1 MEDIDYFFNTLEKSD
16 ISLLGYSFKNERVK
30 DEIISKIPHV
40 EIQEIDSSFSFKNY
54 LRDEKLK
61 YLFEGSDKS
70 DIKVPKWFVL
80 DINNITSKFLIDRV
94 KLIKE
99 VLNNI
104 RRYMYSDTYGI
115 EEPFYKLL
123 ILCPLYTNIS
133 SSGDFDYK
141 YTIHSFIGGNTPIYI
156 SDFVC
161 TINDN
166 NSLCVLKKRHR
177 GIVVINPF
185 DDNDKKISLGGL
197 KDYTYICNYENCQ

>member
-1 MEDIDYFFNTLEKSD
+1 MEDISYFFNNLEKSD
-16 ISLLGYSFKNERVK
+16 ISLLGYTFKNERVK

-40 EIQEIDSSFSFKNY
+40 VIQEIDSSFSFKNY

-61 YLFEGSDKS
+61 YLFEGSDMS

-80 DINNITSKFLIDRV
+80 DINNITSKLLINKV

-123 ILCPLYTNIS
+123 ITCPLQRTS
-133 SSGDFDYK
+133 SDFD
-141 YTIHSFIGGNTPIYI
+141 INSFSGGSTPIYI

-161 TINDN
+161 AINDN
-166 NSLCVLKKRHR
+166 NSLRVLKNRH
-177 GIVVINPF
+177 
-185 DDNDKKISLGGL
+185 DDNEKKISLGGL
-197 KDYTYICNYENCQ
+197 KDYTYIYNYENCQ

>member
-1 MEDIDYFFNTLEKSD
+1 MEDISYFFNILEKSD
-16 ISLLGYSFKNERVK
+16 ISLLGYTFKNERVK

-40 EIQEIDSSFSFKNY
+40 EIKEIDSSFSFKNY

-61 YLFEGSDKS
+61 YLFEGSDMS

-80 DINNITSKFLIDRV
+80 DINNITSKLLINKV

-115 EEPFYKLL
+115 EDPFYKL
-123 ILCPLYTNIS
+123 IITCPLQKTS
-133 SSGDFDYK
+133 SDFD
-141 YTIHSFIGGNTPIYI
+141 IHSFSGGNTPIYI

-161 TINDN
+161 AINDDKGLFVMKN
-166 NSLCVLKKRHR
+166 RH
-177 GIVVINPF
+177 

-197 KDYTYICNYENCQ
+197 KDYTYIYNYENCQ

>member
-1 MEDIDYFFNTLEKSD
+1 MEDISYFFNNLEKSD
-16 ISLLGYSFKNERVK
+16 ISLLGYTFKNERIK

-40 EIQEIDSSFSFKNY
+40 EIKKIDSSFSFKNY

-61 YLFEGSDKS
+61 YLFEGSDMS

-80 DINNITSKFLIDRV
+80 DINNITSKLLINKV

-123 ILCPLYTNIS
+123 ITCPLQKTTS
-133 SSGDFDYK
+133 DFD
-141 YTIHSFIGGNTPIYI
+141 IHSFSGGNTPIWI

-161 TINDN
+161 AINDN
-166 NSLCVLKKRHR
+166 NNLNVLKNRH
-177 GIVVINPF
+177 
-185 DDNDKKISLGGL
+185 DDNEKKISLGGL
-197 KDYTYICNYENCQ
+197 KDYTYIYNYENCQ

>member
-1 MEDIDYFFNTLEKSD
+1 MEDISYFFNILEKSD
-16 ISLLGYSFKNERVK
+16 ISLLGYTFKNERVK

-40 EIQEIDSSFSFKNY
+40 EIKEIDSSFSFKNY

-61 YLFEGSDKS
+61 YLFEGSDMS

-80 DINNITSKFLIDRV
+80 DINNITSKLLINKV

-115 EEPFYKLL
+115 EDPFYKL
-123 ILCPLYTNIS
+123 IITCPLQKTS
-133 SSGDFDYK
+133 SDFD
-141 YTIHSFIGGNTPIYI
+141 IHSFSGGNTPIYI

-161 TINDN
+161 AINDDKGLFVMKN
-166 NSLCVLKKRHR
+166 RH
-177 GIVVINPF
+177 

>member
-1 MEDIDYFFNTLEKSD
+1 MEDISYFFNNLEKSD
-16 ISLLGYSFKNERVK
+16 ISLLGYTFKNERIK

-40 EIQEIDSSFSFKNY
+40 EIKKIDSSFSFKNY

-61 YLFEGSDKS
+61 YLFEGSDMS

-80 DINNITSKFLIDRV
+80 DINNITSKLLINKV

-123 ILCPLYTNIS
+123 ITCPLQKTTS
-133 SSGDFDYK
+133 DFD
-141 YTIHSFIGGNTPIYI
+141 IHSFSGGNTPIWI

-161 TINDN
+161 AINDN
-166 NSLCVLKKRHR
+166 NNLNVLKNRH
-177 GIVVINPF
+177 

-197 KDYTYICNYENCQ
+197 KDYTYIYNYENCQ

>member
-1 MEDIDYFFNTLEKSD
+1 MEDISYFFNNLEKSD
-16 ISLLGYSFKNERVK
+16 ISLLGYTFKNERVK
-30 DEIISKIPHV
+30 DEIISKILHV

-61 YLFEGSDKS
+61 YLFEGSDMS

-80 DINNITSKFLIDRV
+80 DINNITSKLLINKV

-123 ILCPLYTNIS
+123 ITCPLQKTIS
-133 SSGDFDYK
+133 DFD
-141 YTIHSFIGGNTPIYI
+141 IHSFIGGNTPIYI

-161 TINDN
+161 AINDN
-166 NSLCVLKKRHR
+166 NNLNVLKNRH
-177 GIVVINPF
+177 

-197 KDYTYICNYENCQ
+197 KDYTYIYNYENCQ

>member
-61 YLFEGSDKS
+61 YLFEGSDMS
-70 DIKVPKWFVL
+70 DIKVTKWFVL
-80 DINNITSKFLIDRV
+80 DINNITSKLLINKV

-123 ILCPLYTNIS
+123 ITCPLNKNVLLN
-133 SSGDFDYK
+133 DFD
-141 YTIHSFIGGNTPIYI
+141 INSFIGGNTPIYI

-166 NSLCVLKKRHR
+166 NTLNVLKNRH
-177 GIVVINPF
+177 

>member
-1 MEDIDYFFNTLEKSD
+1 MKDIDYLFDLLKKSD
-16 ISLLGYSFKNERVK
+16 FSLLGYRFKQERLK

-40 EIQEIDSSFSFKNY
+40 EIQEIDSSFYFKNY

-61 YLFEGSDKS
+61 YLFEGSDMS

-80 DINNITSKFLIDRV
+80 DINNITSKLLINKV

-123 ILCPLYTNIS
+123 ITCPLQKTIS
-133 SSGDFDYK
+133 DFD
-141 YTIHSFIGGNTPIYI
+141 IHSFIGGNTPIYI

-161 TINDN
+161 AINDN
-166 NSLCVLKKRHR
+166 NNLNVLKNRH
-177 GIVVINPF
+177 

-197 KDYTYICNYENCQ
+197 KDYTYIYNYENCQ

>member
-1 MEDIDYFFNTLEKSD
+1 MEDISYFFNNLEKSD
-16 ISLLGYSFKNERVK
+16 ISLLGYTFKNERVK
-30 DEIISKIPHV
+30 DEIISKILHV

-61 YLFEGSDKS
+61 YLFEGSDMS

-80 DINNITSKFLIDRV
+80 DINNITSKLLINKV

-123 ILCPLYTNIS
+123 ITCPLQKTS
-133 SSGDFDYK
+133 SDFD
-141 YTIHSFIGGNTPIYI
+141 IHSFSGGNTPIYI

-161 TINDN
+161 AINNDKGLFVMKN
-166 NSLCVLKKRHR
+166 RH
-177 GIVVINPF
+177 

-197 KDYTYICNYENCQ
+197 KDYTYIYNYENCQ

>member
-1 MEDIDYFFNTLEKSD
+1 MEDISYFFNNLEKSD
-16 ISLLGYSFKNERVK
+16 ISLLGYTFKNERVK

-61 YLFEGSDKS
+61 YLFEGSDMS

-80 DINNITSKFLIDRV
+80 DINNITSKLLINKV

-115 EEPFYKLL
+115 EDPFYKL
-123 ILCPLYTNIS
+123 IITCPLQKTS
-133 SSGDFDYK
+133 SDFD
-141 YTIHSFIGGNTPIYI
+141 IHSFSGGNTPIYI

-161 TINDN
+161 AINDDKGLFVMKN
-166 NSLCVLKKRHR
+166 RH
-177 GIVVINPF
+177 

-197 KDYTYICNYENCQ
+197 KDYTYIYNYENCQ

>member
-1 MEDIDYFFNTLEKSD
+1 MEDISYFFNILEKSD
-16 ISLLGYSFKNERVK
+16 ISLLGYTFKNERVK

-40 EIQEIDSSFSFKNY
+40 GIQEIDSSFSFKNY

-61 YLFEGSDKS
+61 YLFEGSDMS

-80 DINNITSKFLIDRV
+80 DINNITSKLLINKV

-115 EEPFYKLL
+115 EDPFYKLL
-123 ILCPLYTNIS
+123 ITCTLQKTTS
-133 SSGDFDYK
+133 DFG
-141 YTIHSFIGGNTPIYI
+141 IHSFIGGNTPIYI

-161 TINDN
+161 AINDN
-166 NSLCVLKKRHR
+166 NNLNVLKNRH
-177 GIVVINPF
+177 

-197 KDYTYICNYENCQ
+197 KDYTYIYNYENCQ

>member
-1 MEDIDYFFNTLEKSD
+1 MEDISYFFNILEKSD
-16 ISLLGYSFKNERVK
+16 ISLLGYTFKNERVK

-61 YLFEGSDKS
+61 YLFEGSDMS

-80 DINNITSKFLIDRV
+80 DINNITSKLLINKV

-115 EEPFYKLL
+115 EDPFYKL
-123 ILCPLYTNIS
+123 IITCPLQKTS
-133 SSGDFDYK
+133 SDFD
-141 YTIHSFIGGNTPIYI
+141 IHSFSGGNTPIYI

-161 TINDN
+161 AINDDKGLFVMKN
-166 NSLCVLKKRHR
+166 RH
-177 GIVVINPF
+177 

-197 KDYTYICNYENCQ
+197 KDYTYIYNYENCQ

>member
-1 MEDIDYFFNTLEKSD
+1 MEDISYFFKILEKSD
-16 ISLLGYSFKNERVK
+16 ISLLGYTFKNERVK

-61 YLFEGSDKS
+61 YLFEGSDMS

-80 DINNITSKFLIDRV
+80 DINNITSKLLINKV

-115 EEPFYKLL
+115 EDPFYKLL
-123 ILCPLYTNIS
+123 ITCPLQKTIS
-133 SSGDFDYK
+133 DFD
-141 YTIHSFIGGNTPIYI
+141 IHSFIGGNTPIYI

-161 TINDN
+161 AINDN
-166 NSLCVLKKRHR
+166 NNLNVLKNRH
-177 GIVVINPF
+177 

-197 KDYTYICNYENCQ
+197 KDYTYIYNYENCQ

>member
-1 MEDIDYFFNTLEKSD
+1 MENIDYFFNILEKSD
-16 ISLLGYSFKNERVK
+16 ISLLGYSFKNERIK

-80 DINNITSKFLIDRV
+80 DINNIKSLLLINKV

-104 RRYMYSDTYGI
+104 RKDMYSGTYGI

-123 ILCPLYTNIS
+123 ITCPLQKTIS
-133 SSGDFDYK
+133 DFD
-141 YTIHSFIGGNTPIYI
+141 IHSFIGGNTPIYI

-166 NSLCVLKKRHR
+166 SLNVLKNRH
-177 GIVVINPF
+177 
-185 DDNDKKISLGGL
+185 DDNEKKISLGSL
-197 KDYTYICNYENCQ
+197 KDYTYIYNYENCQ

>member
-1 MEDIDYFFNTLEKSD
+1 M
-16 ISLLGYSFKNERVK
+16 
-30 DEIISKIPHV
+30 
-40 EIQEIDSSFSFKNY
+40 
-54 LRDEKLK
+54 RDEKLK
-61 YLFEGSDKS
+61 YLFEGSDMS

-80 DINNITSKFLIDRV
+80 DINNITSKLLINKV

-123 ILCPLYTNIS
+123 ITCPLQKTIS
-133 SSGDFDYK
+133 DFD
-141 YTIHSFIGGNTPIYI
+141 IHSFIGGNTPIYI

-161 TINDN
+161 AINDN
-166 NSLCVLKKRHR
+166 NNLNVLKNRH
-177 GIVVINPF
+177 

-197 KDYTYICNYENCQ
+197 KDYTYIYNYENCQ

>member
-1 MEDIDYFFNTLEKSD
+1 MEDISYFFNILEKSD
-16 ISLLGYSFKNERVK
+16 ISLLGYTFKNERVK

-61 YLFEGSDKS
+61 YLFEGSDMS

-80 DINNITSKFLIDRV
+80 DINNITSKLLINKV

-115 EEPFYKLL
+115 EDPFYKLL
-123 ILCPLYTNIS
+123 ITCPLQKTIS
-133 SSGDFDYK
+133 DFD
-141 YTIHSFIGGNTPIYI
+141 IHSFIGGNTPIYI

-166 NSLCVLKKRHR
+166 NSLHVLKNRH
-177 GIVVINPF
+177 

-197 KDYTYICNYENCQ
+197 KDYTYICNYENYQ

>member
-1 MEDIDYFFNTLEKSD
+1 MENIDYFFNILEKSD

-40 EIQEIDSSFSFKNY
+40 VIQEIDSSFSFKNY

-80 DINNITSKFLIDRV
+80 DINNITSKFLIDKA

-123 ILCPLYTNIS
+123 ILCPLNTNIYS
-133 SSGDFDYK
+133 SSDL
-141 YTIHSFIGGNTPIYI
+141 HSFSGGNTPIYI

-166 NSLCVLKKRHR
+166 NSLNVIKNRH
-177 GIVVINPF
+177 G
-185 DDNDKKISLGGL
+185 DNDKKISLGGL

>member
-1 MEDIDYFFNTLEKSD
+1 MENIDYFFNNLEKCD

-61 YLFEGSDKS
+61 YLFEGSDK
-70 DIKVPKWFVL
+70 DIKVTKWFVL
-80 DINNITSKFLIDRV
+80 DINNIKSKLLINKV
-94 KLIKE
+94 KLIKD

-104 RRYMYSDTYGI
+104 RRYMYSDTYGV
-115 EEPFYKLL
+115 EDPFYKLL
-123 ILCPLYTNIS
+123 ITCPLQKTIS
-133 SSGDFDYK
+133 DFD
-141 YTIHSFIGGNTPIYI
+141 IHSFIGGNTPIYI

-161 TINDN
+161 SINDN
-166 NSLCVLKKRHR
+166 NTLNVLKNRH
-177 GIVVINPF
+177 
-185 DDNDKKISLGGL
+185 DDNDKKISLGDL